1 MIVNQVDHRTVH
13 SAVELATRAPSVHNS
28 QPWRWR
34 IADRSVHLYA
44 DRARR
49 LPATDPDG
57 RDWILSCGAALHHLR
72 IALAASGIAASVRRI
87 PNPSEPD
94 HLAALQLHDR
104 APDACDIRLATAITA
119 RRTDRRRYGPWPVPE
134 VFVEE
139 LMQRAAEQGALL
151 ETVTGPDARA
161 FVIDSIRDAEQS
173 QHHTLGYR
181 VETALWSGQRAG
193 DDGVPAANLLR
204 HGSTSATD
212 LARRYSNGMVEQ
224 ADTDR
229 DHAQLMVLGSAS
241 DDTLSRL
248 RVGEALSAV
257 LLHATDLGLATCP
270 LSQPLEVPAVR
281 DALRDELL
289 GGRMDPQLILRIGWA
304 PRGEVLPATPRRL
317 LSEQI
322 DRFGQ

>member
-1 MIVNQVDHRTVH
+1 MTAIEIANRGSVVRV
-13 SAVELATRAPSVHNS
+13 SVASRALARAATAALGAPSIFNS

-134 VFVEE
+134 VFVAE
-139 LMQRAAEQGALL
+139 LVQRAAEQGAVL
-151 ETVTGPDARA
+151 EAVTGPDARA

-224 ADTDR
+224 ADTDH

-257 LLHATDLGLATCP
+257 LLHATDSVWP
-270 LSQPLEVPAVR
+270 PARSANRWRSRRYAIRCGTSCSV
-281 DALRDELL
+281 D
-289 GGRMDPQLILRIGWA
+289 GWIH
-304 PRGEVLPATPRRL
+304 
-317 LSEQI
+317 S
-322 DRFGQ
+322 

>member
-1 MIVNQVDHRTVH
+1 MIVNQVDHRTVR
-13 SAVELATRAPSVHNS
+13 SALELATRAPSVHNS

-134 VFVEE
+134 VFVAE
-139 LMQRAAEQGALL
+139 LVQLRPSRAPCWRRSP
-151 ETVTGPDARA
+151 GP
-161 FVIDSIRDAEQS
+161 
-173 QHHTLGYR
+173 T
-181 VETALWSGQRAG
+181 
-193 DDGVPAANLLR
+193 P
-204 HGSTSATD
+204 
-212 LARRYSNGMVEQ
+212 
-224 ADTDR
+224 
-229 DHAQLMVLGSAS
+229 
-241 DDTLSRL
+241 
-248 RVGEALSAV
+248 
-257 LLHATDLGLATCP
+257 
-270 LSQPLEVPAVR
+270 
-281 DALRDELL
+281 
-289 GGRMDPQLILRIGWA
+289 GR
-304 PRGEVLPATPRRL
+304 
-317 LSEQI
+317 S
-322 DRFGQ
+322 